1 MKIINISQAIVSKI
15 INQAERTNTKNDTE
29 RRIHADRRKE
39 PRFGDVVDRRKQ
51 SNQVYFC

>member
-15 INQAERTNTKNDTE
+15 INQTERTNINDDTE

-39 PRFGDVVDRRKQ
+39 PRFGDVAERREQ
-51 SNQVYFC
+51 SNQVYFD